1 MQEVRVFCG
10 TLIADDTE
18 VTTGPISQTNEKYG
32 SKCWILDCSSE
43 KDLWA
48 QCWQLILAAPRGI
61 VGLRVVA
68 STGETTTLFCVV
80 AAPSDTTALLA
91 SWNDSKSN
99 TEKKNIYIYIFCII
113 DWIIR
118 FINCWL
124 FQLFSLYLSFPLTF
138 WLSLLLRSLP
148 LDAQQGSGMM
158 QLLLRLG
165 ALIPTFSSFKNDSYK
180 FPYPLPL

>member
-99 TEKKNIYIYIFCII
+99 T
-113 DWIIR
+113 
-118 FINCWL
+118 L
-124 FQLFSLYLSFPLTF
+124 FPLTF

-180 FPYPLPL
+180 FPYSLPL

>member
-1 MQEVRVFCG
+1 MIQKWPLALYRKQMKSMAPNAGF
-10 TLIADDTE
+10 LIAAPKKTCGLSVDSWFLQLRE
-18 VTTGPISQTNEKYG
+18 GLGGWGSLHLQERLPHCSVLSQLLVTPLPY
-32 SKCWILDCSSE
+32 WH
-43 KDLWA
+43 
-48 QCWQLILAAPRGI
+48 P
-61 VGLRVVA
+61 
-68 STGETTTLFCVV
+68 ETIPNPTL
-80 AAPSDTTALLA
+80 
-91 SWNDSKSN
+91 K
-99 TEKKNIYIYIFCII
+99 KKNIYIYIFYII

-124 FQLFSLYLSFPLTF
+124 FKLFSLYLSFPLTF

-165 ALIPTFSSFKNDSYK
+165 ALIPTFSFKNDSYK